1 MKKNQT
7 DQASKSALLSENRE
21 LRARLEES
29 EDTLRAIRCGEVDA
43 VVVSG
48 PGGEQVYTLKSADYA
63 YRVLLETLNEGAL
76 TLTPEGDILYCNRRF
91 AEMIEKPLE
100 KVIGA
105 SLTSFLPP
113 EDVEKFEAQFGRG
126 AAESACWEC
135 ALVKA
140 GGKKLPVL
148 CSVRAF
154 QLDGVAAVGM
164 VVTDLGKQKEQ
175 EIMIRQLHKMEA
187 LGALAGGIA
196 HDINNM
202 LSPILVNTEMAL
214 LETYGREAR
223 RSLEIVLEAA
233 QRGRKLVKQI
243 LAFAASKEGEKR
255 PVRLASVVEE
265 SIRLI
270 RAAVPTTIEIRR
282 NIAAADGAVLGN
294 PTQIEQI
301 VLNLCSN
308 AAYAM
313 RERGGVLSISL
324 DESLIEI
331 APPAGLPQLAPGPYL
346 CLTVTD
352 SGCGMMP
359 EVMERIFDPFYTTKE
374 ASEGAGMG
382 LAVVHGIVKS
392 HSGAIQVASEPGK
405 GSSFKVYFP
414 RIESLTEP
422 KDVKVEEM
430 PTGVER
436 VLIIDDEEI
445 QLRSWKPALER
456 LGYIVAV
463 ESEGAR
469 ALRFFRAQPL
479 RFDLVIVDQTMP
491 GITGAEARRGNASSQ
506 AQPAD
511 HPVHRLQR
519 GGQRKAGARHGR
531 EGLPD
536 EALYASGA
544 GEDDSAGPGTE
555 GTARPLSAGLSPI
568 PVKTRAARFFHKS
581 RQPCRN
587 PIAWTAAADR
597 QP

>member
-1 MKKNQT
+1 MKKDRTNQV
-7 DQASKSALLSENRE
+7 SKSTLLSENRK
-21 LRARLEES
+21 LRARLEEA
-29 EDTLRAIRCGEVDA
+29 EDTLRAIRSGEVDA

-48 PGGEQVYTLKSADYA
+48 PHGEHIYTLKNADDA
-63 YRVLLETLNEGAL
+63 CEVLLETLNEGAL
-76 TLTPEGDILYCNRRF
+76 TLTPAGDILYCNRRF
-91 AEMIEKPLE
+91 AEMIETPLE
-100 KVIGA
+100 RVIGS
-105 SLTSFLPP
+105 SLTSFLPL
-113 EDVEKFEAQFGRG
+113 EDVEKFEAHLGKG

-135 ALVKA
+135 ALEKPS
-140 GGKKLPVL
+140 GKRLPVY

-154 QLDGVAAVGM
+154 QLNGVPAVGM
-164 VVTDLGKQKEQ
+164 VVTDLAKQKEQ
-175 EIMIRQLHKMEA
+175 ELIIRRMQKMEA
-187 LGALAGGIA
+187 LGTLAGGIA

-270 RAAVPTTIEIRR
+270 RAAIPTTIEIRR
-282 NIAAADGAVLGN
+282 DIAAADGMVLGN
-294 PTQIEQI
+294 PMQIEQI
-301 VLNLCSN
+301 LLNLCSN

-331 APPAGLPQLAPGPYL
+331 VPPAGLPQLAPGPYL

-352 SGCGMMP
+352 SGCGMTP
-359 EVMERIFDPFYTTKE
+359 EVMERIFDPFYTTKQ

-392 HSGAIQVASEPGK
+392 LAGAIQVASEPGK

-422 KDVKVEEM
+422 KDAKVEEM
-430 PTGVER
+430 PTGNER
-436 VLIIDDEEI
+436 VLMIDDEEI

-456 LGYIVAV
+456 HGYIVAV

-491 GITGAEARRGNASSQ
+491 GITGAKLAEEMLHLRPSLPIILCTGFSEEVNEKQALDIGVRAFLMKPFTLQELARTIRLAL
-506 AQPAD
+506 AQ
-511 HPVHRLQR
+511 
-519 GGQRKAGARHGR
+519 K
-531 EGLPD
+531 
-536 EALYASGA
+536 
-544 GEDDSAGPGTE
+544 
-555 GTARPLSAGLSPI
+555 ARPD
-568 PVKTRAARFFHKS
+568 V
-581 RQPCRN
+581 
-587 PIAWTAAADR
+587 
-597 QP
+597 